1 MVMISCGKYLIIIKT
16 ERRKKMGTEMNRNL
30 EIETSENIEQ
40 TIQDETNVAL
50 DLAYY
55 ATD

>member
-1 MVMISCGKYLIIIKT
+1 
-16 ERRKKMGTEMNRNL
+16 MGTEMNRNL

-50 DLAYY
+50 DRVSKVF
-55 ATD
+55 

>member
-1 MVMISCGKYLIIIKT
+1 
-16 ERRKKMGTEMNRNL
+16 MGTEMNKNL
-30 EIETSENIEQ
+30 EIEKSENIEQ

>member
-1 MVMISCGKYLIIIKT
+1 
-16 ERRKKMGTEMNRNL
+16 MGTEMNRNL